1 MELVIAAV
9 VAVVLAVASGA
20 ICFRFGISYR
30 KKIAEAEITSAEAE
44 AKRIVDEAIK
54 VVRELRNH
62 MNKANA
68 EMALRD
74 PYTVED
80 NESISMTEIEET
92 IRNLEFIKDI
102 CEIV

>member
-1 MELVIAAV
+1 MKCIEIKTTRIVLTNEDTAA
-9 VAVVLAVASGA
+9 
-20 ICFRFGISYR
+20 
-30 KKIAEAEITSAEAE
+30 
-44 AKRIVDEAIK
+44 VDEAIK

-68 EMALRD
+68 EIALRD
-74 PYTVED
+74 PCTVED
-80 NESISMTEIEET
+80 NESISMAEIEET

>member
-1 MELVIAAV
+1 MKCTEIKTIGIFLTDEDTN
-9 VAVVLAVASGA
+9 A
-20 ICFRFGISYR
+20 INES
-30 KKIAEAEITSAEAE
+30 
-44 AKRIVDEAIK
+44 IK
-54 VVRELRNH
+54 VVRELLNY
-62 MNKANA
+62 MNKASS

-74 PYTVED
+74 PCTIED

>member
-1 MELVIAAV
+1 MKCVEIKTTKIVLTDEDTIAV
-9 VAVVLAVASGA
+9 N
-20 ICFRFGISYR
+20 
-30 KKIAEAEITSAEAE
+30 
-44 AKRIVDEAIK
+44 EAIK
-54 VVRELRNH
+54 VVRELLNH
-62 MNKANA
+62 MNKVSA

>member
-1 MELVIAAV
+1 MEFIDIKTTKVIFSDDDKFA
-9 VAVVLAVASGA
+9 LERA
-20 ICFRFGISYR
+20 I
-30 KKIAEAEITSAEAE
+30 EIVNELLDHMDE
-44 AKRIVDEAIK
+44 VD
-54 VVRELRNH
+54 
-62 MNKANA
+62 A

>member
-1 MELVIAAV
+1 MHYNILVKRKGKIKYMKCTEIKTIRIV
-9 VAVVLAVASGA
+9 LTDEDTVA
-20 ICFRFGISYR
+20 
-30 KKIAEAEITSAEAE
+30 
-44 AKRIVDEAIK
+44 VDEAIK
-54 VVRELRNH
+54 VVRELLNH

-80 NESISMTEIEET
+80 NESIFMTDIEET
-92 IRNLEFIKDI
+92 IKNLEFIKDI

>member
-1 MELVIAAV
+1 MKCIEIKTTKIVLTDEDTIA
-9 VAVVLAVASGA
+9 
-20 ICFRFGISYR
+20 I
-30 KKIAEAEITSAEAE
+30 
-44 AKRIVDEAIK
+44 DEAIK
-54 VVRELRNH
+54 VVRELFKH

-74 PYTVED
+74 PCTVED

>member
-1 MELVIAAV
+1 MKCTEIKTIRIVLTDEDT
-9 VAVVLAVASGA
+9 VA
-20 ICFRFGISYR
+20 
-30 KKIAEAEITSAEAE
+30 
-44 AKRIVDEAIK
+44 VDEAIK
-54 VVRELRNH
+54 VVRELLNH

-80 NESISMTEIEET
+80 NESIFMTDIEET
-92 IRNLEFIKDI
+92 IKNLEFIKDI

>member
-1 MELVIAAV
+1 MHYNILVKRKGKVKHMKCIEIKTTKI
-9 VAVVLAVASGA
+9 VLTNEDINA
-20 ICFRFGISYR
+20 
-30 KKIAEAEITSAEAE
+30 
-44 AKRIVDEAIK
+44 VDETIK

-62 MNKANA
+62 MNKTNA

-80 NESISMTEIEET
+80 NESISMTEVEET

>member
-1 MELVIAAV
+1 MEFIDIKTTKVIFSDDDKFT
-9 VAVVLAVASGA
+9 LERA
-20 ICFRFGISYR
+20 I
-30 KKIAEAEITSAEAE
+30 EIVNELLDHMDE
-44 AKRIVDEAIK
+44 VD
-54 VVRELRNH
+54 
-62 MNKANA
+62 A

>member
-1 MELVIAAV
+1 MHYNILVKRKGKVKGMKCIEIKTTKIVLTDEDTIAV
-9 VAVVLAVASGA
+9 N
-20 ICFRFGISYR
+20 
-30 KKIAEAEITSAEAE
+30 
-44 AKRIVDEAIK
+44 EAIK
-54 VVRELRNH
+54 VVRELLNH
-62 MNKANA
+62 MNKASA

>member
-1 MELVIAAV
+1 MHYNITVKRKGKVKHMKCTEIKTIRIVLTDEDT
-9 VAVVLAVASGA
+9 VA
-20 ICFRFGISYR
+20 
-30 KKIAEAEITSAEAE
+30 
-44 AKRIVDEAIK
+44 VDEAIK
-54 VVRELRNH
+54 VVRELLNH

-80 NESISMTEIEET
+80 NESIFMTDIEET
-92 IRNLEFIKDI
+92 IKNLEFIKDI

>member
-54 VVRELRNH
+54 VAE
-62 MNKANA
+62 NKMLLIPFAIHSCNFFA
-68 EMALRD
+68 GFTQNSFKIKFPFSSSWE
-74 PYTVED
+74 Y
-80 NESISMTEIEET
+80 MT
-92 IRNLEFIKDI
+92 
-102 CEIV
+102 

>member
-1 MELVIAAV
+1 MHYNILVKRKGKVKHMKCTEIKTIRIVLTNEDTAV
-9 VAVVLAVASGA
+9 
-20 ICFRFGISYR
+20 
-30 KKIAEAEITSAEAE
+30 
-44 AKRIVDEAIK
+44 VDEAIK
-54 VVRELRNH
+54 VVRELRNY
-62 MNKANA
+62 MGKTNA